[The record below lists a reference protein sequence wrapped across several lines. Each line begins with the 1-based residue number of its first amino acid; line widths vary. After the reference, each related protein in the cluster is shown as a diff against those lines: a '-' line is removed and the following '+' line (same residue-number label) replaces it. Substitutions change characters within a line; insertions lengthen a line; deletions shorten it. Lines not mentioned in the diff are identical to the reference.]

1 MIFPSFTEGL
11 PNSILEGMLYG
22 MPIISRAT
30 GGIPE
35 IVKNN
40 INGYLTE
47 SYDPLIFADFLF
59 NLASDCSLFK
69 TISETN
75 HQIALQQFTS
85 EKVKERI
92 LKIFEAT

>member
-1 MIFPSFTEGL
+1 
-11 PNSILEGMLYG
+11 MLYG

-35 IVKNN
+35 VIKQG

-47 SYDPLIFADFLF
+47 SYDPLIFTEFLS
-59 NLASDCSLFK
+59 NLASDNTLYK
-69 TISETN
+69 KISETN
-75 HQIALQQFTS
+75 HRIAVEKFAT

-92 LKIFEAT
+92 IKIMT